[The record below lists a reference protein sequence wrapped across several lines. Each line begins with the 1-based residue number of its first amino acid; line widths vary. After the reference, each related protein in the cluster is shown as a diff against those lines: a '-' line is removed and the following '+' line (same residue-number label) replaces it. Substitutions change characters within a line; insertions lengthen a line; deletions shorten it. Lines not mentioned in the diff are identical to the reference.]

1 MTAPIL
7 VLPSFETC
15 FSSTWLYGSAESLH
29 SAVSG
34 DLDSNGVEPS
44 HHNVQVQLFRTA
56 QQASDRYQITVRK
69 PAASQGQMIAQPGQF
84 CS

>member
-1 MTAPIL
+1 MTASIL

-15 FSSTWLYGSAESLH
+15 FSSTWLYGSTGSLH

-34 DLDSNGVEPS
+34 DLDSIGVELP
-44 HHNVQVQLFRTA
+44 HHNVPVQFFRTA
-56 QQASDRYQITVRK
+56 ERASDRYQSPARK